1 MNDAKLTNTEQQGCG
16 DMMGDGLA
24 RHGLGIALWEWG
36 MGNGHEDGDGGVD
49 AAGDGMEWA
58 ELGDL
63 LLGRRLVCS
72 ALGVGAGAGAACSL
86 RCDRR

>member
-1 MNDAKLTNTEQQGCG
+1 
-16 DMMGDGLA
+16 
-24 RHGLGIALWEWG
+24 

-72 ALGVGAGAGAACSL
+72 ALLWELELEL
-86 RCDRR
+86 RVR

>member
-24 RHGLGIALWEWG
+24 RHGMDGDSY
-36 MGNGHEDGDGGVD
+36 GNEHGDGGVD
-49 AAGDGMEWA
+49 AAGDAMEWA

-63 LLGRRLVCS
+63 LLGRGLVCS
-72 ALGVGAGAGAACSL
+72 GSWSWSCVFVKMRPQITEAVTIF
-86 RCDRR
+86 

>member
-1 MNDAKLTNTEQQGCG
+1 MNDAKLSNTEQQGCG

-36 MGNGHEDGDGGVD
+36 MGNGHEDGDGG
-49 AAGDGMEWA
+49 GMEWA

-63 LLGRRLVCS
+63 LLGRRLVWS
-72 ALGVGAGAGAACSL
+72 GLLWELELELEL
-86 RCDRR
+86 RVR

>member
-1 MNDAKLTNTEQQGCG
+1 M
-16 DMMGDGLA
+16 
-24 RHGLGIALWEWG
+24 G

-72 ALGVGAGAGAACSL
+72 ALGVGAGATCSL